1 MLGCLFWDELQA
13 IDDFLQVMN
22 EHDTRDEMALGLMAA
37 GVSVAGGAVVF
48 RPLSMLS
55 LVRLQ
60 RLGCGVYD
68 LVMLGRPLARDDCRA
83 FLEYAWVHAA
93 PEGDVEAA
101 LAGGGEAA
109 RAAVDSWGAGQS
121 PALLMRAALEVRQE
135 VERCVAMMA
144 EVMPERGGRV
154 SKNAQGRRC

>member
-1 MLGCLFWDELQA
+1 
-13 IDDFLQVMN
+13 MN

-37 GVSVAGGAVVF
+37 GVGTADGGADVF

-68 LVMLGRPLARDDCRA
+68 LVMLGKPLARDDSRA

-93 PEGDVEAA
+93 PEAEVAAA
-101 LAGGGEAA
+101 LTGGQDAA
-109 RAAVDSWGAGQS
+109 RAAVDGWAAGQC

-144 EVMPERGGRV
+144 EVMPERGGRT
-154 SKNAQGRRC
+154 SKNVPGRRC